1 MDMDNL
7 YRFNATITRVID
19 GDTVEA
25 DVDIKW
31 KGMRDTK
38 SHLRLWGINAPEL
51 HSIDPEVKAAAI
63 EAKAALIDLVLGH
76 DIVVQLVEWG
86 DGKDF
91 GRSLVRMYAGDIDVN
106 QTMVDT
112 GHAVPYKRG

>member
-1 MDMDNL
+1 MDNL
-7 YRFNATITRVID
+7 YRFNAKVTRILD

-31 KGMRDTK
+31 KGLHDTK
-38 SHLRLWGINAPEL
+38 SHLRLHGIQAPEL
-51 HSIDPEVKAAAI
+51 HSIDPEVKEAAI
-63 EAKAALIDLVLGH
+63 HASDYLSSLVLGREV
-76 DIVVQLVEWG
+76 VVQLVEWG

-112 GHAVPYKRG
+112 GHAVPYKRK